1 MRGGIHQS
9 KEKEQLA
16 GFHLPTDP
24 LAPPK
29 GGTKLTPSTV
39 PCIFTRKA
47 KLGVSKS
54 ILPLKKEKKNIFEE

>member
-9 KEKEQLA
+9 KEKERLA
-16 GFHLPTDP
+16 IFHLPANP

-54 ILPLKKEKKNIFEE
+54 ILSLKEEKNIFEE